1 MISECWFAGPETD
14 AVARFQAGLEGL
26 QVVFDKL
33 TLMLAHVE
41 TIKHAVA
48 A

>member
-1 MISECWFAGPETD
+1 MISESD